1 VEIDSAA
8 PAVARGEI
16 DIAAAPEVVWGVLSD
31 IDGWPGWNP
40 DIASA
45 ELDGELAPGSTFRWK
60 AGPGTIKSTLRHV
73 DPPREI
79 GWTGKTFGIN
89 AVHVH
94 RLEQRGDSTRVI
106 SEESWGGLPVR
117 LLRRRMQKTLQ
128 KALDEG
134 LQPLK
139 AEAERR
145 AAADQDRD

>member
-8 PAVARGEI
+8 PAVARGVI

-31 IDGWPGWNP
+31 IDGWPTWNP
-40 DIASA
+40 SIASA
-45 ELDGELAPGSTFRWK
+45 ELDGELVHGSTFRWK
-60 AGPGTIKSTLRHV
+60 AGPGTITSTLRHV
-73 DPPREI
+73 DPPREL

-106 SEESWGGLPVR
+106 SEESWDGLPVR
-117 LLRRRMQKTLQ
+117 LLRGRMQKTLQ
-128 KALDEG
+128 KALDDG
-134 LQPLK
+134 LQSLG

-145 AAADQDRD
+145 AALEG